1 MKKTNLNF
9 QTFAKIVC
17 VLLLF
22 ILLLSFSNRSFAAG
36 EKGKLGSFEDSLD
49 SKNEDKRSADQET
62 LKHGEPGVAQEQVA
76 ASIFET
82 LFGMFLA
89 GTFEMAQE
97 EDKGYVYRTL
107 KKEYSPALVT
117 FKLEGDYNWIA
128 GNDHSASGRAEVGYL
143 MFGLDGEFKR
153 FWENN
158 PSDTLNVV
166 SAHGLLRAL
175 FGEVFEIHLALGVKD
190 ISGDRNHEGF
200 EFGLPFK
207 AIFTNNIFW
216 DVRPYMAFVHKK
228 QIYDISTGLNF
239 KYKMIGAR
247 AGYRAINVDSQTLHG
262 PEVGLFFQY

>member
-1 MKKTNLNF
+1 MKKYFVTFFCVFLAIIF
-9 QTFAKIVC
+9 IVGASTRTFA
-17 VLLLF
+17 
-22 ILLLSFSNRSFAAG
+22 SG

-49 SKNEDKRSADQET
+49 SKSGDKRNADEET
-62 LKHGEPGVAQEQVA
+62 KRHGEPGVAKEQMA

-107 KKEYSPALVT
+107 KKEHSPALVT

-190 ISGDRNHEGF
+190 ISGDRNREGF

-207 AIFTNNIFW
+207 AIFSNSIFW
-216 DVRPYMAFVHKK
+216 DVRPYVAFVNSK